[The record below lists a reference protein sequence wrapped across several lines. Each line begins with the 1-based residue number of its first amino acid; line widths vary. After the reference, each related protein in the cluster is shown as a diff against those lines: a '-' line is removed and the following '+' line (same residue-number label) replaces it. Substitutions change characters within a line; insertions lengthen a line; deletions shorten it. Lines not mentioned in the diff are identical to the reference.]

1 MFKGVPNE
9 IIGMK
14 WVKPWKFLIK
24 RRENFNKKE
33 RERQRETE
41 TETDRERE
49 Q

>member
-33 RERQRETE
+33 RER
-41 TETDRERE
+41 DRERQRQRQTERE